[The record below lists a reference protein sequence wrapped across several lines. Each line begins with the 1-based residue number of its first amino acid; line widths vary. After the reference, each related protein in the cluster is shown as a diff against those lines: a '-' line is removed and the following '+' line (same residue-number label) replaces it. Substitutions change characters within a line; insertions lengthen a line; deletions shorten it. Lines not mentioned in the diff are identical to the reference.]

1 MSVRLFGTDGM
12 RGRVN
17 KYPMTPEVA
26 LRLGLAAGT
35 FYRDKNRR
43 SRVVIGKDTR
53 LSGYVFEN
61 ALAAGLLAAGMDV
74 FLVGPLPTPAIS
86 FLTTNMRADVGV
98 VISASHNPFSDNGI
112 KFFDAEGFK
121 IPDADED
128 RMTEMVLDPNFDWNY
143 PEPANTGRAYK
154 IKDAPGRYIVYLKN
168 SFPAHL
174 SLEGLRVVIDC
185 ANGANYRVAPLA
197 LEELGAEVVKI
208 GTEPNGLN
216 INYRCGSLY
225 PEAVAAKVRE
235 TRADIGLALDGDAD
249 RLIVVDEKGTVLDGD
264 QIMALCAQDLM
275 QQGKLPGNILVATV
289 MSNMALEVFM
299 KERGG
304 TLIRTN
310 VGDRHVVAAMRQQ
323 GALLGGEQSGHLIFR
338 EYSTTGDGLLAALQI
353 LRIMRQRGR
362 PLSELAGLLV
372 PYPQELRNVHVEHKI
387 PFEENVEIA
396 DAAGKDNEIIFGML
410 TPEVNALKGMGYHP
424 QAFISDD
431 NVAMAVLDMLEKGWN
446 GENFSEVTNN
456 LRNSDPY
463 MVLADFKDYRRAQHT
478 VQELYKQK
486 QTWNRMSLMNIS
498 NAGIFSADRSIM
510 DYARDILGA
519 TPVK

>member
-1 MSVRLFGTDGM
+1 MSKRLFGTDGL

-17 KYPMTPEVA
+17 IWPMTADVA
-26 LRLGLAAGT
+26 LRLGLAAGMC
-35 FYRDKNRR
+35 YRSAKRR

-86 FLTTNMRADVGV
+86 FLTRNMRADLGV
-98 VISASHNPFSDNGI
+98 VISASHNPFHDNGI

-121 IPDADED
+121 IPDEAENRMAD
-128 RMTEMVLDPNFDWNY
+128 MVLDPEHAWKY
-143 PEPANTGRAYK
+143 PDAAHTGRAYK

-185 ANGANYRVAPLA
+185 ANGANYKVAPLA
-197 LEELGAEVVKI
+197 LEELGAEVVRI

-225 PEAVAAKVRE
+225 PEAVASKVLE
-235 TRADIGLALDGDAD
+235 TRADVGLALDGDAD

-275 QQGKLPGNILVATV
+275 RRGKLPGNLLVATV

-299 KERGG
+299 REQGG
-304 TLIRTN
+304 KLLRTQ
-310 VGDRHVVAAMRQQ
+310 VGDRYVMEAMRQH

-353 LRIMRQRGR
+353 LQIMRQRER
-362 PLSELAGLLV
+362 PLSELAGQLAL
-372 PYPQELRNVHVEHKI
+372 YPQELVNVHVDRKPPI
-387 PFEENVEIA
+387 EE
-396 DAAGKDNEIIFGML
+396 
-410 TPEVNALKGMGYHP
+410 TPELAK
-424 QAFISDD
+424 A
-431 NVAMAVLDMLEKGWN
+431 VADVEEQLGGRGRVLLRYSGTEPLCRVMVE
-446 GENFSEVTNN
+446 GENEDAVRR
-456 LRNSDPY
+456 LAHELAAVVED
-463 MVLADFKDYRRAQHT
+463 VL
-478 VQELYKQK
+478 
-486 QTWNRMSLMNIS
+486 
-498 NAGIFSADRSIM
+498 G
-510 DYARDILGA
+510 
-519 TPVK
+519 

>member
-1 MSVRLFGTDGM
+1 
-12 RGRVN
+12 
-17 KYPMTPEVA
+17 MTPEVA

-264 QIMALCAQDLM
+264 QIMALCAH
-275 QQGKLPGNILVATV
+275 
-289 MSNMALEVFM
+289 EVFM

-387 PFEENVEIA
+387 PFEENAEIA
-396 DAAGKDNEIIFGML
+396 DAVARIEEGLEGRGRVLLRYSGTEPLCRVMVEGQDADKVRVYANEL
-410 TPEVNALKGMGYHP
+410 
-424 QAFISDD
+424 
-431 NVAMAVLDMLEKGWN
+431 
-446 GENFSEVTNN
+446 
-456 LRNSDPY
+456 
-463 MVLADFKDYRRAQHT
+463 
-478 VQELYKQK
+478 
-486 QTWNRMSLMNIS
+486 
-498 NAGIFSADRSIM
+498 AGIVEKA
-510 DYARDILGA
+510 LG
-519 TPVK
+519 

>member
-1 MSVRLFGTDGM
+1 
-12 RGRVN
+12 
-17 KYPMTPEVA
+17 
-26 LRLGLAAGT
+26 
-35 FYRDKNRR
+35 
-43 SRVVIGKDTR
+43 
-53 LSGYVFEN
+53 
-61 ALAAGLLAAGMDV
+61 
-74 FLVGPLPTPAIS
+74 
-86 FLTTNMRADVGV
+86 MRADLGV

-128 RMTEMVLDPNFDWNY
+128 RMTEMVLDPQFDWNY
-143 PEPANTGRAYK
+143 PDPANTGRAYK
-154 IKDAPGRYIVYLKN
+154 IQDAPGRYIVYLKN

-185 ANGANYRVAPLA
+185 ANGANYKVAPLA
-197 LEELGAEVVKI
+197 LEELGAEVIKI
-208 GTEPNGLN
+208 GTDPNGLN

-310 VGDRHVVAAMRQQ
+310 VGDRHVVAAMRQH

-353 LRIMRQRGR
+353 LRVMRQRGR

-372 PYPQELRNVHVEHKI
+372 PYPQELRNVHVEHKT
-387 PFEENVEIA
+387 PFEECPEIA
-396 DAAGKDNEIIFGML
+396 EA
-410 TPEVNALKGMGYHP
+410 
-424 QAFISDD
+424 
-431 NVAMAVLDMLEKGWN
+431 VARIEKGLE
-446 GENFSEVTNN
+446 GRGRVL
-456 LRNSDPY
+456 LRYSGTEPLCRV
-463 MVLADFKDYRRAQHT
+463 MVEGQDADKVRGYAK
-478 VQELYKQK
+478 EL
-486 QTWNRMSLMNIS
+486 
-498 NAGIFSADRSIM
+498 AGIVEKAL
-510 DYARDILGA
+510 A
-519 TPVK
+519 

>member
-1 MSVRLFGTDGM
+1 MSVRLFGTDGL

-17 KYPMTPEVA
+17 VYPMTADVA

-35 FYRDKNRR
+35 CYRSKTRR
-43 SRVVIGKDTR
+43 GRVVIGKDTR

-86 FLTTNMRADVGV
+86 FLTTNMRADLGV

-112 KFFDAEGFK
+112 KFFDSEGFK

-128 RMTEMVLDPNFDWNY
+128 RMTAMVLDPEHEWDY
-143 PEPANTGRAYK
+143 PEAAQTGRAYK

-168 SFPAHL
+168 TFPSHL
-174 SLEGLRVVIDC
+174 SLDGLRVVIDC
-185 ANGANYRVAPLA
+185 ANGANYKVAPLA

-235 TRADIGLALDGDAD
+235 TRAEIGLAREGEAD
-249 RLIVVDEKGTVLDGD
+249 RLIVVDERGQVLDGD

-275 QQGKLPGNILVATV
+275 QRNKLPGNVLVATV

-299 KERGG
+299 KEHGG
-304 TLIRTN
+304 TLVRTN
-310 VGDRHVVAAMRQQ
+310 VGDRNVVAAMRET

-353 LRIMRQRGR
+353 LRIMRLSGR
-362 PLSELAGLLV
+362 PLSELAGQLV
-372 PYPQELRNVHVEHKI
+372 LYPQVLKNVHVEHKTPI
-387 PFEENVEIA
+387 EDCPAITEAISRIEEEMEGRGRVLLRYSGTEPLCRIMVE
-396 DAAGKDNEIIFGML
+396 
-410 TPEVNALKGMGYHP
+410 
-424 QAFISDD
+424 
-431 NVAMAVLDMLEKGWN
+431 
-446 GENFSEVTNN
+446 GEDEGRV
-456 LRNSDPY
+456 
-463 MVLADFKDYRRAQHT
+463 K
-478 VQELYKQK
+478 
-486 QTWNRMSLMNIS
+486 
-498 NAGIFSADRSIM
+498 
-510 DYARDILGA
+510 DYARRLAALVEKELG
-519 TPVK
+519 